1 MLSRILGANLRWNQ
15 TGVVV
20 AGTAEGNDADE
31 LKNPT
36 CLYVDDNDDVYICDF
51 ANNRIQKWSPC
62 ETSGETVAGSSSG
75 GAGSTSILLDEP
87 EDLVFDR
94 NGFMYVADNE
104 NHRVQRFPP
113 NSNIGT
119 RVAGNGVKTTTLTSL
134 DHLTAVD
141 VDNSSNIYIL
151 DIHNERV
158 VSWGPNATAGTL
170 LIDSATLKNAQDMIL
185 SPNSP
190 NQVYISDPGNDKI
203 YLWSFGASSPAL
215 TLSAVGTGT
224 STLVD
229 PKGMVFD
236 PYGNL
241 YVADFGNDRVVM
253 YCANSTVGIVVASGT
268 APSID
273 QPTAVALDS
282 DLNLYVVYANG
293 DKVVAFPRR

>member
-1 MLSRILGANLRWNQ
+1 MLYHILGANLRWNQ

-20 AGTAEGNDADE
+20 AGTTEGKDPDQ

-36 CLYVDDNDDVYICDF
+36 CLYVDDKDDVYICDH
-51 ANNRIQKWSPC
+51 ANNRIQRWSPC
-62 ETSGETVAGSSSG
+62 EGSGETVAGSSSG
-75 GAGSTSILLDEP
+75 SAGSTSTLLEQP

-119 RVAGNGVKTTTLTSL
+119 RVAGNGAKSGALTSL

-141 VDNSSNIYIL
+141 VDNRSNIYIL
-151 DIHNERV
+151 DIHNDRV
-158 VSWGPNATAGTL
+158 VQWAPNATTGTV
-170 LIDSATLKNAQDMIL
+170 LIDSTTLNGAQDMIL

-203 YLWSFGASSPAL
+203 YLWSFNASSPSL

-253 YCANSTVGIVVASGT
+253 YCANSTTGIVVAGGT
-268 APSID
+268 TPAID